1 MLELEFSPLW
11 WYCQLGAKLSS
22 RIVQRLKSQKIAMLL
37 ATLPGAVGFLGIG
50 HLYIGRIRRG
60 LILLMGAWGLAGT
73 SLFCFIASAMSTMVI
88 PPPGYPK
95 VEVPAYSLVFGVVGV
110 VLLLGL
116 VALWIWQIF
125 DAKAACRNY
134 NKQVSG

>member
-1 MLELEFSPLW
+1 MLGTGATTEKVVAELL
-11 WYCQLGAKLSS
+11 
-22 RIVQRLKSQKIAMLL
+22 IML
-37 ATLPGAVGFLGIG
+37 V
-50 HLYIGRIRRG
+50 
-60 LILLMGAWGLAGT
+60 GAWALAST
-73 SLFCFIASAMSTMVI
+73 SFFCFVIWSMSNMVI

-134 NKQVSG
+134 NKQVSEWLPSPNEVSTA

>member
-1 MLELEFSPLW
+1 ME
-11 WYCQLGAKLSS
+11 
-22 RIVQRLKSQKIAMLL
+22 RLKSQKIAMLL
-37 ATLPGAVGFLGIG
+37 AALPGAVGFLGIG

-60 LILLMGAWGLAGT
+60 LILLMGAWGLAGI

-95 VEVPAYSLVFGVVGV
+95 VEVPTYYLVFFAIGV
-110 VLLLGL
+110 VLFLGL

-125 DAKAACRNY
+125 DAKTVCRNY
-134 NKQVSG
+134 NRQLSG